1 MIRYLGGLIPSYF
14 LSTLH
19 ILKFEILTLIELN
32 KFCFRLKEIDCEV
45 SLFIFFYPPPQSLNN
60 VKIKIELIKLNLK
73 LMKDIKLSEE
83 TVILA
88 LFSFVIYVANKVA
101 FSK

>member
-1 MIRYLGGLIPSYF
+1 MNLPK
-14 LSTLH
+14 TLY
-19 ILKFEILTLIELN
+19 T
-32 KFCFRLKEIDCEV
+32 
-45 SLFIFFYPPPQSLNN
+45 LNN

-88 LFSFVIYVANKVA
+88 LFSFVIYIANKVA